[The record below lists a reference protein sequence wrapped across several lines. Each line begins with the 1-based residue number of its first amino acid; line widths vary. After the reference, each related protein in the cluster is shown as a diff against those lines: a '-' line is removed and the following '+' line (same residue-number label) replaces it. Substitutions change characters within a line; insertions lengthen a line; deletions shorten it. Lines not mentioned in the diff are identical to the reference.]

1 MAWITN
7 PWIVSLI
14 TAIVSTFIVNSLT
27 KFFGRKDYIKRVNR
41 ANNQI
46 INTLKDFISEGENP
60 SLPLLESLSAANA
73 KSNKV
78 KQHSLYS
85 IDDILDLLIKDIS
98 ETNFL
103 SIDQKIEIS
112 NNLLDLKRD
121 IKTKQDEELEF
132 KPIITDKGIITFD
145 KGIKQIKEMDKI
157 KRNMTTTSLIYIA
170 CLISYMTI
178 MKYPKLSGFFQ
189 NNLSMIKDISIAIVV
204 IVLIS
209 FMIKFGYSKT
219 LKK

>member
-1 MAWITN
+1 M
-7 PWIVSLI
+7 
-14 TAIVSTFIVNSLT
+14 
-27 KFFGRKDYIKRVNR
+27 
-41 ANNQI
+41 
-46 INTLKDFISEGENP
+46 
-60 SLPLLESLSAANA
+60 
-73 KSNKV
+73 
-78 KQHSLYS
+78 YS